1 MLYAFIQS
9 SNYSNVY
16 NILQP
21 EALDLE
27 SYRKY
32 IEQNHVNHISITC
45 YITTM
50 NISPPKKKTKIKNVL
65 DLKMLISRTLIELL
79 DFFFQVHCEQTKLE
93 K

>member
-32 IEQNHVNHISITC
+32 IEQNHVNHILISC
-45 YITTM
+45 YITMMNSFLPKFIETNVFDM
-50 NISPPKKKTKIKNVL
+50 NIFISKTFFSSSEL
-65 DLKMLISRTLIELL
+65 RT
-79 DFFFQVHCEQTKLE
+79 K
-93 K
+93 

>member
-32 IEQNHVNHISITC
+32 IEQNHVSDERNNFRIFLSFFLSI
-45 YITTM
+45 
-50 NISPPKKKTKIKNVL
+50 
-65 DLKMLISRTLIELL
+65 DLFSKMTLNSQIRFRFEIVFFSLL
-79 DFFFQVHCEQTKLE
+79 FFK
-93 K
+93 